1 MAAWHTAGT
10 YLHNTLVKSRHYK
23 QPCLVLVTSPAPGS
37 TILRH
42 SRDKLAGELV
52 AHLLHLQDL
61 LRALRGERRGPS
73 LNMLDQL
80 VIAFG
85 ILR

>member
-1 MAAWHTAGT
+1 M
-10 YLHNTLVKSRHYK
+10 LVF
-23 QPCLVLVTSPAPGS
+23 VTSSALHS
-37 TILRH
+37 AVLRH

-61 LRALRGERRGPS
+61 LRALRGERRDSS
-73 LNMLDQL
+73 LDMLDQL

-85 ILR
+85 ILWSGARALVSAGR

>member
-1 MAAWHTAGT
+1 MQARLQHARQEHALSTE
-10 YLHNTLVKSRHYK
+10 
-23 QPCLVLVTSPAPGS
+23 QPCLVLVTSPGEGS
-37 TILRH
+37 AILSH